1 MSGVAGGNRIKKQN
15 VQATFNDFENKVLKK
30 IPGYKTASLSG
41 SVKAGTKTDFGDLDI
56 ISTFEYDDKKVAK
69 QAIIDAVSKMPDS
82 LIIPFKSERYTGK
95 KYYNSGEIISVL
107 YPIKGEPN
115 ETIQVDIMVSLS
127 ETEHQFKNSFLD
139 LPAEVQGLILGLVK
153 TALLEQNPAE
163 VFARLGIKNIPA
175 LEKNQEYEFNLSSVN
190 LTLRKVTLENFKE
203 VSREEIW
210 KSNNWSDVQN
220 LLKDFDLNQPFEKL
234 LDQVARSLKNPRSK
248 NRVAGIF
255 RSMVSVK
262 SGEVGTPK
270 GDNKEKALSAVAQ
283 TLTEAEGTV
292 IGLYGGGFK
301 PPHRGHFYVAKE
313 LAKDVNSIKIYIGA
327 KIREGET
334 VTAQQSKEIW
344 EIYAKYLGK
353 PTEIEI
359 APITP
364 ILSVYK
370 EIEANQNNHYVVI
383 ASKEDTD
390 RYKALVDNKKGL
402 YDKAKLK
409 LVDTINEEKL
419 SATLIRTDADYL
431 KKGQWMPEELSADDK
446 KAVLGILKA
455 TPEYKMAEAI
465 DDVFGS
471 FLGELVVFSELE
483 DTLDAMFDDLD
494 IDINFTKHFKER
506 VIERGLT
513 EEDILDLMS
522 KIHDKYGDAL
532 ADLPKDSNRVF
543 THLTKLVDISS
554 AMGSYDYDGL
564 KDLYLTTAYKRKD
577 RSEPEFRT
585 NASSPKLK
593 VAEVTMGTPVA
604 PIAVLPSE
612 ERQRMQNLTSYFQK
626 LAPDDVIVDFN
637 GQSIVIS
644 PMLYNKARIGGQ
656 PDYTPEQEPIKE
668 YQDTAAAINYVPYIA
683 SILEY
688 MVRKGMTVM
697 PLPEIKTRQDEEN
710 AANIFGNSA
719 YYDPSKKEVV
729 LYVTGRHPKDVLRS
743 FCHEMIHHMQNLE
756 GRLPLITTTNT
767 QEDSALNE
775 IEKEAH
781 YLGSMT
787 MREWEDSVKNEYNDP
802 QDGKAAPY
810 ESGYNPVN
818 ENALANIIAKL
829 AAPLIS
835 LVISRAIDG
844 LFGYIDD
851 IKNIVAPEPYI
862 KFLKGLEKNDEFNKQ
877 FIELAIQREKEKNP
891 ALGNEWRELTTNLP
905 AFKEAFDKFAEE
917 EGIEGSNKS
926 YLLSKVSITM
936 WNTYLKT
943 WKEIHQVLKKKYPD
957 LAQDLKEGTK
967 YRSIVADVR
976 QAVNIALKTLLDG
989 KKLKG
994 YNVKTK
1000 REPSKADEKL
1010 AAEYGM
1016 SPLGL
1021 MLNTEKQV
1029 AYIGKFESKSEKGTS
1044 TTVEVE
1050 LKFALSEKV
1059 KPGTFYVDGA
1069 ADSDEGSLE
1078 IMLAFNPADGTN
1090 MLQTIQPTLTDLI
1103 RHETEHLTQSGDQ
1116 VKPDKWMRKDEAR
1129 RREIRKNP
1137 ESWYKYYMLPKEVD
1151 ANIQGLYTKSKY
1163 EKKDF
1168 QTVVDAYLD
1177 DLVNTEIITVGNKQK
1192 IYDLWKARIPQI
1204 GGIPNLK

>member
-1 MSGVAGGNRIKKQN
+1 MSGVAGGNRIKKQD
-15 VQATFNDFENKVLKK
+15 VQDTFNDFENKVLKK
-30 IPGYKTASLSG
+30 IPGYKAASLSG
-41 SVKAGTKTDFGDLDI
+41 SVKAGTKADFGDLDI

-69 QAIIDAVSKMPDS
+69 QAIIDTVAKMPDS

-107 YPIKGEPN
+107 YPIKGAPG

-153 TALLEQNPAE
+153 TALLEQKPAE
-163 VFARLGIKNIPA
+163 VFARLGIKNVPP
-175 LEKNQEYEFNLSSVN
+175 LEPNQEYEFNLSSVN
-190 LTLRKVTLENFKE
+190 LTLRKVTLDNFKE
-203 VSREEIW
+203 VAREEIW

-234 LDQVARSLKNPRSK
+234 LDQVARSLTNPRSK

-270 GDNKEKALSAVAQ
+270 GDSKEKALSQVAQ

-301 PPHRGHFYVAKE
+301 PPHRGHFHIAKE

-327 KIREGET
+327 KIREGE
-334 VTAQQSKEIW
+334 VITAQQSKEIW
-344 EIYAKYLGK
+344 EVYAKYLGK
-353 PTEIEI
+353 PTEIQI

-364 ILSVYK
+364 ILSIYQ
-370 EIEANQNNHYVVI
+370 EIEANQGQDYLVG
-383 ASKEDTD
+383 SSSDPEDVD
-390 RYKALVDNKKGL
+390 KFKALELNKKNL
-402 YDKAKLK
+402 YDRAKLK
-409 LVDTINEEKL
+409 IVSTINESKL
-419 SATLIRTDADYL
+419 SATTIRTDADYL
-431 KKGQWMPEELSADDK
+431 KTGNWMPEELSAEDK

-471 FLGELVVFSELE
+471 FLGETVDFNELE
-483 DTLDAMFDDLD
+483 VTLDTMFDDLD

-506 VIERGLT
+506 VLERGLT

-577 RSEPEFRT
+577 RNEPEFRT

-612 ERQRMQNLTSYFQK
+612 LRQRMQNLTSYFQK
-626 LAPDDVIVDFN
+626 LAPDDVSVDFN
-637 GQSIVIS
+637 GQSIVIF
-644 PMLYNKARIGGQ
+644 PLYYNKNV
-656 PDYTPEQEPIKE
+656 PSDYTPEQEPINE
-668 YQDTAAAINYVPYIA
+668 IGTYFNYVPYIA
-683 SILEY
+683 GILEH
-688 MVRKGMTVM
+688 MLKKDMTVM
-697 PLPEIKTRQDEEN
+697 PLPEIKTREDEEN
-710 AANIFGNSA
+710 AANVFGRTA
-719 YYDPSKKEVV
+719 YYDPTKKEVV

-767 QEDSALNE
+767 QEDAALNE

-787 MREWEDSVKNEYNDP
+787 MREYEDS
-802 QDGKAAPY
+802 
-810 ESGYNPVN
+810 
-818 ENALANIIAKL
+818 
-829 AAPLIS
+829 
-835 LVISRAIDG
+835 
-844 LFGYIDD
+844 
-851 IKNIVAPEPYI
+851 IKN
-862 KFLKGLEKNDEFNKQ
+862 GGSLE
-877 FIELAIQREKEKNP
+877 
-891 ALGNEWRELTTNLP
+891 
-905 AFKEAFDKFAEE
+905 
-917 EGIEGSNKS
+917 
-926 YLLSKVSITM
+926 
-936 WNTYLKT
+936 
-943 WKEIHQVLKKKYPD
+943 
-957 LAQDLKEGTK
+957 EGTK

-976 QAVNIALKTLLDG
+976 RAVNDALNTLLSG

-994 YNVKTK
+994 YNVKTQ
-1000 REPSKADEKL
+1000 REPSKKDLEFAEK
-1010 AAEYGM
+1010 YGI

-1021 MLNTEKQV
+1021 MLNVEKQT
-1029 AYIGKFESKSEKGTS
+1029 AYLGTFKSKSEKGTP
-1044 TTVEVE
+1044 TEVEVN
-1050 LKFALSEKV
+1050 LKFALSDQVE
-1059 KPGTFYVDGA
+1059 PGKFYVDGEA
-1069 ADSDEGSLE
+1069 SSDEGSLE
-1078 IMLAFNPADGTN
+1078 IVLAFNPADGTN
-1090 MLQTIQPTLTDLI
+1090 MLQQIQPTLTDLI
-1103 RHETEHLTQSGDQ
+1103 RHETEHLTQSGEQ
-1116 VKPDKWMRKDEAR
+1116 VKPDKWMRGDEAR
-1129 RREIRKNP
+1129 RKAIRQNP

-1168 QTVVDAYLD
+1168 QSTVDQYLD
-1177 DLVNTEIITVGNKQK
+1177 NLVKDEIVTVGNKQK
-1192 IYDLWKARIPQI
+1192 IYDLWKSRIPQI

>member
-15 VQATFNDFENKVLKK
+15 VQATFNDFENNVLKK
-30 IPGYKTASLSG
+30 IPGYKSASLSG
-41 SVKAGTKTDFGDLDI
+41 SVKAGTKADFGDLDV

-190 LTLRKVTLENFKE
+190 LTLRKVTLDNFKE
-203 VSREEIW
+203 VAREEIW

-234 LDQVARSLKNPRSK
+234 LDQVARSLTNPRSK

-270 GDNKEKALSAVAQ
+270 GDNKEKALAAVAQ

-446 KAVLGILKA
+446 QAVLGILKA

-471 FLGELVVFSELE
+471 FLGEVVVFSELE

-494 IDINFTKHFKER
+494 IDINFTQHFKER
-506 VIERGLT
+506 VRERGLT

-522 KIHDKYGDAL
+522 KIHDRYGDAL
-532 ADLPKDSNRVF
+532 VNLPKDSNRVF
-543 THLTKLVDISS
+543 THLTKLIDISS

-577 RSEPEFRT
+577 RNEPEFRT

-593 VAEVTMGTPVA
+593 VAEVTMGTPVT
-604 PIAVLPSE
+604 PISVLPSE
-612 ERQRMQNLTSYFQK
+612 ERQRMQNLTAYFQK

-637 GQSIVIS
+637 GQSIVIT
-644 PMLYNKARIGGQ
+644 PMLYNKARVGGQ
-656 PDYTPEQEPIKE
+656 PDYTPDQKPIEE

-688 MVRKGMTVM
+688 MVKKGMTVM

-756 GRLPLITTTNT
+756 GRLPFITTTNT

-787 MREWEDSVKNEYNDP
+787 MREWEDSVKNE
-802 QDGKAAPY
+802 
-810 ESGYNPVN
+810 E
-818 ENALANIIAKL
+818 
-829 AAPLIS
+829 
-835 LVISRAIDG
+835 G
-844 LFGYIDD
+844 LD
-851 IKNIVAPEPYI
+851 
-862 KFLKGLEKNDEFNKQ
+862 
-877 FIELAIQREKEKNP
+877 
-891 ALGNEWRELTTNLP
+891 
-905 AFKEAFDKFAEE
+905 
-917 EGIEGSNKS
+917 
-926 YLLSKVSITM
+926 
-936 WNTYLKT
+936 
-943 WKEIHQVLKKKYPD
+943 
-957 LAQDLKEGTK
+957 EGTK
-967 YRSIVADVR
+967 YRSIVVDVR
-976 QAVNIALKTLLDG
+976 KAVNAALNTLLSG

-994 YNVKTK
+994 YNVKTQ
-1000 REPSKADEKL
+1000 REPKPADEKL
-1010 AAEYGM
+1010 AAQYGM
-1016 SPLGL
+1016 SALGL
-1021 MLNTEKQV
+1021 MLNTERQV
-1029 AYIGKFESKSEKGTS
+1029 AYLGKFESKSEKGTP

-1129 RREIRKNP
+1129 RKAIRQNP
-1137 ESWYKYYMLPKEVD
+1137 EDWYKYYMLPKEVD
-1151 ANIQGLYTKSKY
+1151 ANIQGLYSKSKY

-1177 DLVNTEIITVGNKQK
+1177 DLVNTEIITVANKQK
-1192 IYDLWKARIPQI
+1192 IYDLWKARIPQL